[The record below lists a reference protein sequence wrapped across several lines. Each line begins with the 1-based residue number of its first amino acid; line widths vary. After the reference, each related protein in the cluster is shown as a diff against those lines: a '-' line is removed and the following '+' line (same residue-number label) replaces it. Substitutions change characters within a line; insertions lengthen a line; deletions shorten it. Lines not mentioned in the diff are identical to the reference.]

1 MAQDQYESQLF
12 VGLFEDAE
20 SSSDDDSELLEPKQE
35 HKHISACCQGS
46 EIIGRPFKVESVRD
60 SDTQCI
66 PQGIDSLVGSAAEPM
81 ESIDEILGYKNISM
95 ELKELDVEPGTLGDS
110 GISAW
115 EESFT
120 DLLFPSLMA
129 V

>member
-1 MAQDQYESQLF
+1 MF

-35 HKHISACCQGS
+35 HTKISSCCQGTGV
-46 EIIGRPFKVESVRD
+46 IGRPIKFKSDRD
-60 SDTQCI
+60 DIQAL
-66 PQGIDSLVGSAAEPM
+66 PQGIDGLVGSAVEPM
-81 ESIDEILGYKNISM
+81 QSLDEILGYKTISM
-95 ELKELDVEPGTLGDS
+95 ELNELDVEPGTLGDS
-110 GISAW
+110 GMSEW

-120 DLLFPSLMA
+120 DLFPSLMA